1 MSKSIAK
8 FFTKLCCAVV
18 VLALM
23 AGITAVQALALSNG
37 IYIAKATP
45 HYKHPITGVI
55 EDSGGEGSAVLGQSM
70 TESALYNKAL
80 VEVDNAGTTYITV
93 RLKLMDNIED
103 PEFEIDGNSVSA
115 TLMQEDYTENTAD
128 YRMKVPSE
136 KSVIKCSMYVV
147 PMGRQVKFFITVSDL
162 TSGSGDFITSV
173 TVDKPASTTN
183 KPASTT
189 KKAET
194 AATTKKA
201 VTTKPETAA
210 TTKKTSTTKPEPA
223 ATTKNTSTTKS
234 APAATTKQPQTAS
247 PEIPA
252 PDTAASATT
261 LAPSSTSQSPAQTDD
276 TQTSSPTNASDASV
290 SETTAVT
297 TMSDTTTKASQSQ
310 PESSAD
316 TSVVESTN
324 SEVSSPDTTSKVLG
338 LQEFDEN
345 GSSIAETSV
354 SQSTGSSGSN
364 AGLIILVIVIIAAVA
379 GVAFAVWYFVFFK
392 KKK

>member
-37 IYIAKATP
+37 IYIATATP
-45 HYKHPITGVI
+45 HYKHPVTGVI

-80 VEVDNAGTTYITV
+80 VEVDNKGNTYITV
-93 RLKLMDNIED
+93 RLKLMDNIEN
-103 PEFEIDGNSVSA
+103 PEFEVDGKSVSA

-128 YRMKVPSE
+128 YRMKAPSE
-136 KSVIKCSMYVV
+136 KSIIKCSMYVV

-173 TVDKPASTTN
+173 TVDKPA
-183 KPASTT
+183 ATT

-194 AATTKKA
+194 TTTKKP
-201 VTTKPETAA
+201 VS
-210 TTKKTSTTKPEPA
+210 TTKKPDTTKAPSTVAPSTPAPVTEAPATDVPVTSSPE
-223 ATTKNTSTTKS
+223 TS
-234 APAATTKQPQTAS
+234 AP
-247 PEIPA
+247 E
-252 PDTAASATT
+252 TT
-261 LAPSSTSQSPAQTDD
+261 LATT
-276 TQTSSPTNASDASV
+276 V
-290 SETTAVT
+290 SETTT
-297 TMSDTTTKASQSQ
+297 SSPQSE
-310 PESSAD
+310 PESTADSSVSESSTSDNSA
-316 TSVVESTN
+316 
-324 SEVSSPDTTSKVLG
+324 VSSPDTTSKVLG
-338 LQEFDEN
+338 IQEFDEN

-354 SQSTGSSGSN
+354 SQSTGTSGSN
-364 AGLIILVIVIIAAVA
+364 AGLIVLIIVIIAAVA
-379 GVAFAVWYFVFFK
+379 GIAFAVWYFAFFK

>member
-45 HYKHPITGVI
+45 HYKHPVTGVI

-80 VEVDNAGTTYITV
+80 VEVDNKGTTYITV
-93 RLKLMDNIED
+93 RLKLMDNIEN
-103 PEFEIDGNSVSA
+103 PEFEVDGKSVSA
-115 TLMQEDYTENTAD
+115 SLMQEDYSENTAD

-173 TVDKPASTTN
+173 TVDKPA
-183 KPASTT
+183 ATT

-194 AATTKKA
+194 TTTKKP
-201 VTTKPETAA
+201 VS
-210 TTKKTSTTKPEPA
+210 TTKKPDTTK
-223 ATTKNTSTTKS
+223 
-234 APAATTKQPQTAS
+234 APATAS
-247 PEIPA
+247 PETPA
-252 PDTAASATT
+252 PATE
-261 LAPSSTSQSPAQTDD
+261 APRTDAPV
-276 TQTSSPTNASDASV
+276 TSSP
-290 SETTAVT
+290 ETTAVT
-297 TMSDTTTKASQSQ
+297 TVSDTTSKAPQSE
-310 PESSAD
+310 PES
-316 TSVVESTN
+316 TSESSIAEST
-324 SEVSSPDTTSKVLG
+324 STTVSSDVSSADTTSKVLG

-354 SQSTGSSGSN
+354 SQSTGASGSN
-364 AGLIILVIVIIAAVA
+364 AGMIVLVIVIIAAVA
-379 GVAFAVWYFVFFK
+379 GIAFAVWYFVFFK

>member
-37 IYIAKATP
+37 IYIATASP
-45 HYKHPITGVI
+45 HYKHPVTGVI

-80 VEVDNAGTTYITV
+80 VEVDNKGTTYITV
-93 RLKLMDNIED
+93 RLKLMDNIEN
-103 PEFEIDGNSVSA
+103 PEFEVDGKSVSA
-115 TLMQEDYTENTAD
+115 SLMQEDYTENTAD

-136 KSVIKCSMYVV
+136 KSIIKCSMYVV

-173 TVDKPASTTN
+173 TVDKPA
-183 KPASTT
+183 ATT

-194 AATTKKA
+194 GTTKKP
-201 VTTKPETAA
+201 VS
-210 TTKKTSTTKPEPA
+210 TTKKPDTTKAPSTVAPETP
-223 ATTKNTSTTKS
+223 
-234 APAATTKQPQTAS
+234 APATEAS
-247 PEIPA
+247 KTDA
-252 PDTAASATT
+252 PV
-261 LAPSSTSQSPAQTDD
+261 
-276 TQTSSPTNASDASV
+276 TSSP
-290 SETTAVT
+290 ETTAVT
-297 TMSDTTTKASQSQ
+297 TVSDTTSKAPQSE
-310 PESSAD
+310 PESVLESSITESTS
-316 TSVVESTN
+316 TSVSSDVF
-324 SEVSSPDTTSKVLG
+324 SPDTTSKVLG
-338 LQEFDEN
+338 IQEFDEN

-354 SQSTGSSGSN
+354 SQSAGTSGSN
-364 AGLIILVIVIIAAVA
+364 AGIIVLVIVIIAAVA
-379 GVAFAVWYFVFFK
+379 GIAFAVRYFVFFK